1 MKMFKIKNF
10 EDNDNVKIL
19 EEVGAFKVVEY
30 QRDLSVDYL
39 TAEPAYY
46 AAEINVR
53 RRQLVCNVGIS
64 DITVQAGVM
73 QWMVGDVSAT
83 TMITAN

>member
-1 MKMFKIKNF
+1 MFKIKNF

-46 AAEINVR
+46 AAEINVLR
-53 RRQLVCNVGIS
+53 KQLVCNVGIS
-64 DITVQAGVM
+64 DITVQAGAM

>member
-1 MKMFKIKNF
+1 MFKIKNF

-39 TAEPAYY
+39 TSEPAYY
-46 AAEINVR
+46 VAEINV
-53 RRQLVCNVGIS
+53 
-64 DITVQAGVM
+64 
-73 QWMVGDVSAT
+73 
-83 TMITAN
+83 

>member
-1 MKMFKIKNF
+1 MFKIKNF
-10 EDNDNVKIL
+10 EGNDNMKIL

-39 TAEPAYY
+39 TAEPAYN

-53 RRQLVCNVGIS
+53 RSQLVCNVGIS
-64 DITVQAGVM
+64 DVTVQTGAM